1 MTPPEAFES
10 FPMIA
15 TTLNVARKYGAKA
28 SAAAGSLVLSTVA
41 LAQST
46 DHGAAIVTKVES
58 AFTNG
63 ELIAAAVVMGL
74 FAIFAIKLLWRS
86 K

>member
-1 MTPPEAFES
+1 MN
-10 FPMIA
+10 
-15 TTLNVARKYGAKA
+15 TTIGAMRKFGHKVGT
-28 SAAAGSLVLSTVA
+28 AAGALALSSAA